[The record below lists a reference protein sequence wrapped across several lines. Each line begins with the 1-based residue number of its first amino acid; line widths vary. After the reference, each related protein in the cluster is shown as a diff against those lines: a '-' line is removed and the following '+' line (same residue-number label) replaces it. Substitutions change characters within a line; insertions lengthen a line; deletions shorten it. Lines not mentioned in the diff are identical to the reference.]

1 MAPSSHSS
9 TKKFTAGSNGI
20 HRSCTAAS
28 PKRKDRDE
36 IVEIGILDEDGQVL
50 LDTLVRPVRCWSWP
64 DAQRVHGIALADV
77 QDAPTLDELR
87 PRIIEAVSDALVVIY
102 NAPFDAGFLR
112 FELAA
117 SAEIRCA
124 MREFAEVFGEWS
136 DWHGSYHWQKLHV
149 AADYVGFDWDGANH
163 RAINDCQ
170 ATRAVWRYLRD
181 LAERSR
187 VDAML
192 RAD

>member
-1 MAPSSHSS
+1 VRTVFLDLETTGLNPR
-9 TKKFTAGSNGI
+9 I
-20 HRSCTAAS
+20 
-28 PKRKDRDE
+28 DE
-36 IVEIGILDEDGQVL
+36 IVEIGILDENGQVL
-50 LDTLVRPVRCWSWP
+50 LDTLVRPVWHRSWP
-64 DAQRVHGIALADV
+64 GAQRVHGIAPADV
-77 QDAPTLDELR
+77 QDAPTHEALR
-87 PRIIEAVSDALVVIY
+87 PRIIEAVRDALVVIY